1 MESECRYVANEDDR
15 RAIGAS
21 ETITE
26 LRRVVR
32 GLRGRVEECY
42 SGSGPGG
49 GTGNHPGAGTGTGTG
64 EEEEDLMVVY
74 EALQTAAPEGV
85 YLLVEMLRSGKEIGD
100 VACLAR
106 EYLGLID

>member
-1 MESECRYVANEDDR
+1 
-15 RAIGAS
+15 
-21 ETITE
+21 
-26 LRRVVR
+26 
-32 GLRGRVEECY
+32 
-42 SGSGPGG
+42 
-49 GTGNHPGAGTGTGTG
+49 
-64 EEEEDLMVVY
+64 MVVY